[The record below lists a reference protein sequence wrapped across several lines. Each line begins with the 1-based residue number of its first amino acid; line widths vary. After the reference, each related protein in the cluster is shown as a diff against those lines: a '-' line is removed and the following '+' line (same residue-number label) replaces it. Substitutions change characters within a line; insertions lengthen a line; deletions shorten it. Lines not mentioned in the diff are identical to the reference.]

1 MVQCKTEE
9 AELLKSVRH
18 EVGTECL
25 IARNGLA
32 PSEQNL
38 CRICHAPKIGHDA
51 RGPYLCRDLKP
62 TSPTSAAASGELFS
76 PRFWL
81 LSSST
86 VLFMASFGMVMPEL
100 PAYLRGLGRPDLI
113 GWIVGL
119 FTIGAFVSRFFSG
132 RIADAAGRRPVM
144 MFGTWVAALAGLGY
158 IAVGTIAP
166 EQAEHV
172 HGMPFA
178 VVAFLAVRLLH
189 GLSTGFRPT
198 GTTAYLTDITPL
210 ARRGEALG
218 YLGVAGN
225 AGMAAGPALGS
236 WLTVEFGY
244 NAMFTASSAL
254 GVAALLMT
262 MRLPESLAVSRRTR
276 WSDLNVLKGASLD
289 WSAWPSALTLL
300 PVAFAFGTFLT
311 LTPDFVESL
320 GYVYK
325 GSFNTI
331 VVAASIAMR
340 FVAGKASDRHG
351 RVPLM
356 IIGTAMLALGMW
368 TFSLAQTSVVATLG
382 AIIYGMS
389 VGINMPTIF
398 AWTADLAREG
408 KVALALGT
416 MLMSLELGIG
426 FGAVLSGNWYA
437 GDLGQISSAY
447 AFCGIFAVVAMIGL
461 IIGQRRMQRA

>member
-1 MVQCKTEE
+1 
-9 AELLKSVRH
+9 
-18 EVGTECL
+18 
-25 IARNGLA
+25 
-32 PSEQNL
+32 
-38 CRICHAPKIGHDA
+38 
-51 RGPYLCRDLKP
+51 
-62 TSPTSAAASGELFS
+62 
-76 PRFWL
+76 
-81 LSSST
+81 
-86 VLFMASFGMVMPEL
+86 MASFGMVMPEL

-132 RIADAAGRRPVM
+132 RMADAAGRRPVM
-144 MFGTWVAALAGLGY
+144 LFGTWVAAIAGFAY
-158 IAVGTIAP
+158 IAVGWLAP
-166 EQAEHV
+166 EQVDNVE
-172 HGMPFA
+172 GLPFA
-178 VVAFLAVRLLH
+178 VVAFLGVRLFH

-210 ARRGEALG
+210 SRRGEALG

-236 WLTVEFGY
+236 WLTVEYGY
-244 NAMFTASSAL
+244 NAMFMASSAI
-254 GVAALLMT
+254 GFAALLMT
-262 MRLPESLAVSRRTR
+262 VRLPESLANSRKTQ
-276 WSDLNVLKGASLD
+276 WSDLNVFKGPSLD

-351 RVPLM
+351 RLPLM
-356 IIGTAMLALGMW
+356 IIGTGLLAVGMW
-368 TFSLAQTSVVATLG
+368 VFSVATTSLE
-382 AIIYGMS
+382 ATLAALIYGAS

-398 AWTADLAREG
+398 AWTADLARKG

-426 FGAVLSGNWYA
+426 LGAVLSGNWYG

-447 AFCGIFAVVAMIGL
+447 AFCSLFAILTMLGL
-461 IIGQRRMQRA
+461 LIGQRQVRRA